1 MKIGERIKEAR
12 KKAHF
17 TQKALG
23 EKLGVSAAMIAQYEN
38 GTRIPKVNTL
48 IRISDA
54 LGVSIVSLFDNTMW
68 DIPIEDMEEL
78 KRALQTD
85 RKSVYDLKKKRI
97 IAHFME
103 LNDKGQDK
111 AIEQVELLTKIP
123 EYRKDAE

>member
-12 KKAHF
+12 KEAHF

-23 EKLGVSAAMIAQYEN
+23 KKLGVSAAMIAQYEN
-38 GTRIPKVNTL
+38 GTRTPKVNTL
-48 IRISDA
+48 IRIADA
-54 LGVSIVSLFDNTMW
+54 LDVSIVSLFDNTTW
-68 DIPIEDMEEL
+68 DIPIEDMGEL

-85 RKSVYDLKKKRI
+85 NKSMYGLKEKRI
-97 IAHFME
+97 ITHFME

-123 EYRKDAE
+123 EYRKDTE